1 MIVSHGA
8 RGGARPYNRYRDRY
22 ERGLVDAADIRAL
35 IELNN
40 RFYAKHAASFSA
52 TRTRS
57 WDGWRRLATCL
68 EDAGWRKGD
77 GTDAAVAGSAG
88 AAGWAPGE
96 DGADGRATGRPDGTG
111 AHRDILDLACGNL
124 RFEAF
129 LAQAFAGER
138 IAAHAVDSCPALAQG
153 TLDGLAGSL
162 ELDYRRVDVL
172 DALLADP
179 EGGTGLEGVPPCE
192 LAVCFGFMHHVPG
205 SALRRALMAALC
217 ERVAPGGIV
226 ALSFWQYLRDPRL
239 ARRAA
244 AAEALREEDPA
255 LAGLRLEAGDG
266 FGLAGR
272 PLAPA
277 LLPQLHRKGGRRA
290 RRARGGPRV
299 RGGGALVRGRPRRRP
314 QPLPRAPAAREL
326 SRGREARRRR
336 DAGAVPHPS

>member
-8 RGGARPYNRYRDRY
+8 RGGARPDNRYRDRY

-57 WDGWRRLATCL
+57 WDGWRRLASLL
-68 EDAGWRKGD
+68 EDAGWRKG
-77 GTDAAVAGSAG
+77 
-88 AAGWAPGE
+88 
-96 DGADGRATGRPDGTG
+96 GADGRATGCPDGTG

-153 TLDGLAGSL
+153 ALDGLAGSL
-162 ELDYRRVDVL
+162 ELDYRCVDVL

-266 FGLAGR
+266 FLGWQDDPSPLRYCHSFTEKEVDGLAALAADLGFEEAGR
-272 PLAPA
+272 WSADGPA
-277 LLPQLHRKGGRRA
+277 GDLNRY
-290 RRARGGPRV
+290 
-299 RGGGALVRGRPRRRP
+299 LVLRRP
-314 QPLPRAPAAREL
+314 V
-326 SRGREARRRR
+326 S
-336 DAGAVPHPS
+336 

>member
-57 WDGWRRLATCL
+57 WDGWRRLASLL

-266 FGLAGR
+266 FLGWQDDPSPLRYCHSFTEKEVDGLAALAADLEFEEAGR
-272 PLAPA
+272 WSADGPA
-277 LLPQLHRKGGRRA
+277 GDLNRY
-290 RRARGGPRV
+290 
-299 RGGGALVRGRPRRRP
+299 LVLRRP
-314 QPLPRAPAAREL
+314 V
-326 SRGREARRRR
+326 S
-336 DAGAVPHPS
+336 

>member
-1 MIVSHGA
+1 M
-8 RGGARPYNRYRDRY
+8 
-22 ERGLVDAADIRAL
+22 DATDIRAL

-40 RFYAKHAASFSA
+40 TFYAKHAASFSA

-57 WDGWRRLATCL
+57 WDGWRRLADLL
-68 EDAGWRKGD
+68 EDAGWRKG
-77 GTDAAVAGSAG
+77 
-88 AAGWAPGE
+88 
-96 DGADGRATGRPDGTG
+96 GADGRATGRPDATG

-153 TLDGLAGSL
+153 ALDGLAGSL
-162 ELDYRRVDVL
+162 ELDYRCVDVL

-179 EGGTGLEGVPPCE
+179 EGGAGLEGVPPCG

-217 ERVAPGGIV
+217 GRVAPGGIV

-244 AAEALREEDPA
+244 AAGALREEDPA
-255 LAGLRLEAGDG
+255 LAALQLEAGDG
-266 FGLAGR
+266 FLGWQDDPSPLRYCHSFTEEEVDGLAASAADLGFEEAGR
-272 PLAPA
+272 WSADGPAGDLNRYLA
-277 LLPQLHRKGGRRA
+277 L
-290 RRARGGPRV
+290 
-299 RGGGALVRGRPRRRP
+299 RRP
-314 QPLPRAPAAREL
+314 V
-326 SRGREARRRR
+326 S
-336 DAGAVPHPS
+336 